1 MITETE
7 TRQCSDALIEWFK
20 SQGCDPADGS
30 LAMLRLMASQL
41 VAKTTDTAELDV
53 AIRHVMLVLALNI
66 AEQLSKK
73 NASN

>member
-30 LAMLRLMASQL
+30 LVMLRLMASQL
-41 VAKTTDTAELDV
+41 VAKTTNAVELDV
-53 AIRHVMLVLALNI
+53 AIKHVMLVLTLNVV
-66 AEQLSKK
+66 EQLSKR
-73 NASN
+73 NG